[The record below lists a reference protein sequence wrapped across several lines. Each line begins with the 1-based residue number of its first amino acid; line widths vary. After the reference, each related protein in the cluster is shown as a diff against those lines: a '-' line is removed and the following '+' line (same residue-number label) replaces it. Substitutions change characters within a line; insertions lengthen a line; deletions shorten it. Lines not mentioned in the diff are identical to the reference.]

1 MTGGSGGAPAH
12 GGDAG
17 AGTGSAATGVPG
29 SFRTTTE
36 VAWDELD
43 ALGVLHHARFPVH
56 AERAFSRL
64 LDTMG
69 YPYDPDPAV
78 HPERHHVVAR
88 LDITFTGPVDRPGT
102 LHIEQRVTALGRTS
116 LTTGFTVMAADG
128 DGAAAGAVAEGARTA
143 VHIDRATRRPRPWSE
158 EFRARLRAALA
169 GPPAA
174 RDGGRKETTPWT

>member
-1 MTGGSGGAPAH
+1 MTARGGPLGR
-12 GGDAG
+12 GGD
-17 AGTGSAATGVPG
+17 TGAATGSGATGLPG

-64 LDTMG
+64 LDTLG

-78 HPERHHVVAR
+78 RPERHHVVAR
-88 LDITFTGPVDRPGT
+88 LALTFTGPVDRPGT

-116 LTTGFTVMAADG
+116 LTTGFTVGAAG
-128 DGAAAGAVAEGARTA
+128 DGSVVAEGVRTA
-143 VHIDRATRRPRPWSE
+143 VHIDRVTRRPRPWSE

-174 RDGGRKETTPWT
+174 GDGETKETAPWT